1 MRIADICPTC
11 ATYTNSICVIYDGV
25 YLSNIDA
32 SPLDPLDTIFANIN
46 TVIGEINVD
55 INDIINDITTL
66 DTKYLPLTGTVVP
79 IINASFV
86 GQLYVNTATSDFYLA
101 DSTGGGATDWT
112 ELAKVSDIPAT
123 PTLDVVLTAG
133 DASDQNIN
141 LADNVGTPTRYV
153 KLSPTGLSGS
163 AEVYIEDTV
172 ATWYILSGFDSGVT
186 NGTVKVG
193 NSGATS
199 MQITP
204 SSLVY
209 TDDFSGD
216 TATLQTVANNQ
227 VIDLPDTGGT
237 LAISVNGIPA
247 DSSGEVT
254 LYREYVAKI
263 SQSGAVAPTLP
274 IVHDNT
280 LGAPVTTAY
289 SGTGVYTINCSA
301 FDPNT
306 TVVFVQLG
314 TTFNGATVTAQVAAG
329 FIILQTEVLGVVA
342 NDVLNDKSCI
352 QIRVY

>member
-46 TVIGEINVD
+46 TTIGGINTSITT
-55 INDIINDITTL
+55 INNNITTL
-66 DTKYLPLTGTVVP
+66 DNKYLPRTGIIVP
-79 IINASFV
+79 VTNASFV

-112 ELAKVSDIPAT
+112 ELAKVSDIPST
-123 PTLDVVLTAG
+123 PTLDAVLTVG

-199 MQITP
+199 VQITP

-216 TATLQTVANNQ
+216 TATLQFTAYNQ
-227 VIDLPDTGGT
+227 VVNFPEDSGNLT
-237 LAISVNGIPA
+237 LKVNGIPA
-247 DSSGEVT
+247 DSQGEVR
-254 LYREYVAKI
+254 LYGNYVAKI
-263 SQSGAVAPTLP
+263 SQAGSNPPTLP
-274 IVHDNT
+274 IVHDDT
-280 LGAPVTTAY
+280 LGAAVTTGY
-289 SGTGVYTINCSA
+289 TTTGIYTLISST

-306 TVVFVQLG
+306 TVVFIQLAQAL
-314 TTFNGATVTAQVAAG
+314 NGSTVRAEVGAGVITLYTAVSG
-329 FIILQTEVLGVVA
+329 VLSD
-342 NDVLNDKSCI
+342 NVLTNAYI
-352 QIRVY
+352 EIRTY